1 MEAVEQANNAYWD
14 SKKIDTSSEY
24 LIRYK
29 EIEKAYF
36 DIITPKVNI
45 NDKDAAQQFL
55 MAQRERMA
63 VYIQARYGSYLEE
76 LLEKYGYGQQDNN
89 RGPKR

>member
-1 MEAVEQANNAYWD
+1 MEAVEQADKAYWD
-14 SKKIDTSSEY
+14 SMMIDTSSED

-45 NDKDAAQQFL
+45 NDKDAAQQIL
-55 MAQRERMA
+55 MAQRERMVA
-63 VYIQARYGSYLEE
+63 YIQARYGSYLEE
-76 LLEKYGYGQQDNN
+76 LLEQYGYGQQNN
-89 RGPKR
+89 NIKPRR